1 MKQLVL
7 ILCMAFAAPY
17 AWGQGYVITGEVKGA
32 EGQTVSLKQFR
43 DLQPAE
49 VNVATVTSGKFTL
62 KGAAPYP
69 EFCLLYVGDRG
80 AAPFFVE
87 NSNIRIVVDMEN
99 MEKSKVSGS
108 KENDIFMEFMGGI
121 EKYAQQQKQ
130 LNDSYAALSSLSVA
144 APDAISNIQAQME
157 KLNADRIAH
166 MVHYVQKHPGKI
178 STAFIVN
185 MYLMRV
191 LDMSQIE
198 QVAGGF
204 DAKTDPSPWVKM
216 LKDHVASLKR
226 TDIGQ
231 PFPDITLKNPDDHP
245 VSLSDYAGKGKYV
258 LIDFWAS
265 WCGPCRNANPQVV
278 ALYQRYKNKGFEI
291 VGISLD
297 RGKKE
302 WVDAIESD
310 HLVWPHMS
318 DLNYWQSAAAK
329 LYSVS
334 SIPYT
339 VLLDKNGKIIAKGLR
354 VGELRAKL
362 AELLD

>member
-7 ILCMAFAAPY
+7 ILCMVFAAPY

-32 EGQTVSLKQFR
+32 DGQTVSLKQFR
-43 DLQPAE
+43 DLQPVE
-49 VNVATVTSGKFTL
+49 VSATTVISGKFTL

-69 EFCLLYVGDRG
+69 EFCLLYVGDQG

-108 KENDIFMEFMGGI
+108 KENDIFMEFMGGM
-121 EKYAQQQKQ
+121 EKYALQQKQ
-130 LNDSYAALSSLSVA
+130 LNDSYAALSSSSVA
-144 APDAISNIQAQME
+144 APDAVSNIRAQME
-157 KLNADRIAH
+157 KLNADRIAY
-166 MVHYVQKHPGKI
+166 MVHDVQKHPGKI

-185 MYLMRV
+185 MYLMHV
-191 LDMSQIE
+191 LDMSQME

-278 ALYQRYKNKGFEI
+278 ELYQRYKNKGFEI
-291 VGISLD
+291 VGVSLD

-302 WVDAIESD
+302 WMDAIKSD
-310 HLVWPHMS
+310 RLAWPHMS

-339 VLLDKNGKIIAKGLR
+339 VLLDKNGKIIAKGLH